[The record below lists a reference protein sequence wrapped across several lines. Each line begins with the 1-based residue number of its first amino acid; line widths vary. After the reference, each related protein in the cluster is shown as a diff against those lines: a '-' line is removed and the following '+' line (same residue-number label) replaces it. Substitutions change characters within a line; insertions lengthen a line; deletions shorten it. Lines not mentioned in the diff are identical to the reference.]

1 MKEKLH
7 HLTFNRNKMNITFI
21 QVLIIS
27 TISTAIISCSE
38 KKQVESAAISD
49 TIPVRVM
56 PIISEQV
63 STIIETSGLFT
74 TEDETILSFKTGGIV
89 ENVFVKE
96 GDAIKNGQLIATLNM
111 TEIKAQVQQ
120 AKIAVEKAKRDN
132 MRAENLFRD
141 SVATLE
147 QVQNSKT
154 ALDIA
159 EQQMKTAQFNERYSE
174 IRANKNGFILKKFI
188 NEGQVIAPGSPAFQI
203 NGASNQ
209 KWLLKVAVSDR
220 DWTSISKKDKATI
233 ITGEIEIAATVARKS
248 ESADQV
254 TGSMWLMIEPTEK
267 INLNIASG
275 GFGKAKIKPSASTKA
290 WLLPYDAILDGNAG
304 EGYVFIARED
314 NTAEKIKVKI
324 GNIFNGKILVTGGLD
339 SIKTIITTGNA
350 YLNDKSPIKII
361 K

>member
-1 MKEKLH
+1 MKY
-7 HLTFNRNKMNITFI
+7 I
-21 QVLIIS
+21 QVL
-27 TISTAIISCSE
+27 TICSITVLLFSCGE
-38 KKQVESAAISD
+38 KKEVESTTVND
-49 TIPVRVM
+49 TIPVKVM
-56 PIISEQV
+56 QV
-63 STIIETSGLFT
+63 SSELVSTTIETSGQFT
-74 TEDETILSFKTGGIV
+74 TEDETMLSFKTGGIV
-89 ENVFVKE
+89 EKVLVKE
-96 GDAIKNGQLIATLNM
+96 GDAIKAGQLIATLNM

-147 QVQNSKT
+147 QLQNSKT

-188 NEGQVIAPGSPAFQI
+188 NEGQVIAPGSPAFQV
-203 NGASNQ
+203 NGASNN

-220 DWTSISKKDKATI
+220 DWASISKKDKATI
-233 ITGEIEIAATVARKS
+233 IAGETEIAATVSRKS

-254 TGSMWLMIEPTEK
+254 TGSMWLMIEPIEK
-267 INLNIASG
+267 IKLSIASG
-275 GFGKAKIKPSASTKA
+275 TFGKAKIMPAASTKA
-290 WLLPYDAILDGNAG
+290 WLVPYDAILDGNAG
-304 EGYVFIARED
+304 EGYVFVAKED
-314 NTAEKIKVKI
+314 NTAEKVKVSI
-324 GNIFNGKILVTGGLD
+324 GNIINGKVLVTAGLD

>member
-1 MKEKLH
+1 MK
-7 HLTFNRNKMNITFI
+7 FI
-21 QVLIIS
+21 QVL
-27 TISTAIISCSE
+27 TICSITVFLFSCGE
-38 KKQVESAAISD
+38 KKEVESTTVND
-49 TIPVRVM
+49 TIPVKVM
-56 PIISEQV
+56 QV
-63 STIIETSGLFT
+63 SSELVSTTIETSGQYT

-89 ENVFVKE
+89 EKVFVKE
-96 GDAIKNGQLIATLNM
+96 GDAIKASQLIATLNM

-147 QVQNSKT
+147 QLQNSKT

-159 EQQMKTAQFNERYSE
+159 EQQMKTAQFNERFSE

-188 NEGQVIAPGSPAFQI
+188 NEGQVIAPGSPAFQV
-203 NGASNQ
+203 NGASNN
-209 KWLLKVAVSDR
+209 KWLLRVAVSDR
-220 DWTSISKKDKATI
+220 DWSTIAKGDKATI
-233 ITGEIEIAATVARKS
+233 IAGETDIAATVSRKS

-254 TGSMWLMIEPTEK
+254 TGSMWLMIEPIETIK
-267 INLNIASG
+267 LNIGAG
-275 GFGKAKIKPSASTKA
+275 TFGKAKIMPAASTKA
-290 WLLPYDAILDGNAG
+290 WLVPYDAILDGNAG
-304 EGYVFIARED
+304 EGYVFVARED
-314 NTAEKIKVKI
+314 NTAEKVKVSI
-324 GNIFNGKILVTGGLD
+324 GNIVNGKVLVTGGLD

>member
-1 MKEKLH
+1 
-7 HLTFNRNKMNITFI
+7 MNIKFI

-27 TISTAIISCSE
+27 TLTITMFSCSE
-38 KKQVESAAISD
+38 KKQVESTLIND
-49 TIPVRVM
+49 TIPVKVM
-56 PIISEQV
+56 PVISEQV

-89 ENVFVKE
+89 ENIFVKD

-147 QVQNSKT
+147 QLQNSKT

-188 NEGQVIAPGSPAFQI
+188 NEGQVIAPGSPAFQV

-220 DWTSISKKDKATI
+220 DWASISKKDKATI
-233 ITGEIEIAATVARKS
+233 IVGESEISAIVSRKS
-248 ESADQV
+248 ESTDQV
-254 TGSMWLMIEPTEK
+254 TGSMWLMIEPIEK
-267 INLNIASG
+267 IKLNIASG
-275 GFGKAKIKPSASTKA
+275 TFGKAKIMPSASTKA
-290 WLLPYDAILDGNAG
+290 WLVPYDAILDGNAG
-304 EGYVFIARED
+304 EGYVFVAKD
-314 NTAEKIKVKI
+314 NNTAEKIKVSI
-324 GNIFNGKILVTGGLD
+324 GNIVNGKVLVTAGLD

>member
-1 MKEKLH
+1 
-7 HLTFNRNKMNITFI
+7 MNIKFI
-21 QVLIIS
+21 QFLIIG
-27 TISTAIISCSE
+27 TITITMFSCSE
-38 KKQVESAAISD
+38 KKQVESAVIND
-49 TIPVRVM
+49 TIPVKVM
-56 PIISEQV
+56 SVKPEQV

-120 AKIAVEKAKRDN
+120 TKISVEKAKRDN

-147 QVQNSKT
+147 QLQNSKT

-188 NEGQVIAPGSPAFQI
+188 NEGQVIAPGGPAFQI

-220 DWTSISKKDKATI
+220 DWALISKKDKATI
-233 ITGEIEIAATVARKS
+233 SAGESEITATVSRKS
-248 ESADQV
+248 ESADQA
-254 TGSMWLMIEPTEK
+254 TGSMWIMIEPLEK
-267 INLNIASG
+267 ININIASG
-275 GFGKAKIKPSASTKA
+275 AFGKAKIIPSASTKA
-290 WLLPYDAILDGNAG
+290 WLVPYDAILDGNAG

-314 NTAEKIKVKI
+314 NTAEKIKVSI
-324 GNIFNGKILVTGGLD
+324 GNIVNGKVFVTGGLD
-339 SIKTIITTGNA
+339 SIKSIITTGNA

>member
-1 MKEKLH
+1 MK
-7 HLTFNRNKMNITFI
+7 FI
-21 QVLIIS
+21 QVL
-27 TISTAIISCSE
+27 TICSITVLLISCGE
-38 KKQVESAAISD
+38 KKEIESTTTND
-49 TIPVRVM
+49 TIPVKVM
-56 PIISEQV
+56 QVASELV
-63 STIIETSGLFT
+63 STSIETSGQFT

-89 ENVFVKE
+89 EKVFVKE
-96 GDAIKNGQLIATLNM
+96 GDAIIAGQLIAILNM

-147 QVQNSKT
+147 QLQNSKT

-159 EQQMKTAQFNERYSE
+159 EQQMKTAQFNERFSE

-188 NEGQVIAPGSPAFQI
+188 NEGQVIAPGSPAFQV
-203 NGASNQ
+203 NGASNN
-209 KWLLKVAVSDR
+209 KWLLRVAVSDR
-220 DWTSISKKDKATI
+220 DWSTIAKGDKATI
-233 ITGEIEIAATVARKS
+233 IAGETDIAATVSRKS

-254 TGSMWLMIEPTEK
+254 TGSMWLMIEPIENIK
-267 INLNIASG
+267 INIASG
-275 GFGKAKIKPSASTKA
+275 TFGKAKIIPSASIKA
-290 WLLPYDAILDGNAG
+290 WLVPYDAILDGNAG
-304 EGYVFIARED
+304 EGYVFVARED
-314 NTAEKIKVKI
+314 HTAEKVKVSI
-324 GNIFNGKILVTGGLD
+324 GNIVNGKVLVTSGLD

>member
-1 MKEKLH
+1 
-7 HLTFNRNKMNITFI
+7 MNVKFI
-21 QVLIIS
+21 QIL
-27 TISTAIISCSE
+27 TICSITVSLFSCGEE
-38 KKQVESAAISD
+38 KKIESVVIND
-49 TIPVRVM
+49 TIPVKVI
-56 PIISEQV
+56 PVISEQV

-96 GDAIKNGQLIATLNM
+96 GDAIKSGQLIATLNM

-147 QVQNSKT
+147 QLQNSKT

-159 EQQMKTAQFNERYSE
+159 EQQMKTAQFNERFSE

-209 KWLLKVAVSDR
+209 QWLLKVAVSDR
-220 DWTSISKKDKATI
+220 DWASISKKDKATI
-233 ITGEIEIAATVARKS
+233 IAGETEIAATVSRKS

-254 TGSMWLMIEPTEK
+254 TGSMWLIIEPIEK
-267 INLNIASG
+267 INLSIASG
-275 GFGKAKIKPSASTKA
+275 TFGKAKIMPSASTKA
-290 WLLPYDAILDGNAG
+290 WLVPYDAILDGNAG

-314 NTAEKIKVKI
+314 NTAEKIKISI
-324 GNIFNGKILVTGGLD
+324 GDIVNGNVLITGGLD
-339 SIKTIITTGNA
+339 SIKSIITTGNA

>member
-7 HLTFNRNKMNITFI
+7 HSTFNRNKMNIKFI
-21 QVLIIS
+21 RVIIIS
-27 TISTAIISCSE
+27 TITITLFSCSE
-38 KKQVESAAISD
+38 KKQVESAVISD
-49 TIPVRVM
+49 TIPVKVI
-56 PIISEQV
+56 PVASEQV

-96 GDAIKNGQLIATLNM
+96 GDPIKNGQLIATLNM

-132 MRAENLFRD
+132 IRAENLYRD

-147 QVQNSKT
+147 QMQNSKT

-159 EQQMKTAQFNERYSE
+159 QQQMSSAQFNERYSE

-220 DWTSISKKDKATI
+220 DWASIAKGDKANI
-233 ITGEIEIAATVARKS
+233 IIEKNEIPATVSRKS

-267 INLNIASG
+267 INLNIAAG
-275 GFGKAKIKPSASTKA
+275 TFGKAKIMPAASTKA
-290 WLLPYDAILDGNAG
+290 WLVPYDAILDGNAG
-304 EGYVFIARED
+304 EGYVFVVTEN

-324 GNIFNGKILVTGGLD
+324 GNIINGKVMVTGGLD
-339 SIKTIITTGNA
+339 SIQTIITTGNA

>member
-1 MKEKLH
+1 MK
-7 HLTFNRNKMNITFI
+7 FI
-21 QVLIIS
+21 QVL
-27 TISTAIISCSE
+27 TICSITVLLFSCGE
-38 KKQVESAAISD
+38 KKEVESTTIND
-49 TIPVRVM
+49 TIPVKVM
-56 PIISEQV
+56 QV
-63 STIIETSGLFT
+63 SSELVSTTIETSGQFT

-89 ENVFVKE
+89 EKVLVKE
-96 GDAIKNGQLIATLNM
+96 GDAIKAGQLIATLNM

-147 QVQNSKT
+147 QLQNSKT

-159 EQQMKTAQFNERYSE
+159 EQQMKTAQFNERFSE

-188 NEGQVIAPGSPAFQI
+188 NEGQVIAPGSPAFQV
-203 NGASNQ
+203 NGASNNN
-209 KWLLKVAVSDR
+209 WLLKVAVSDR
-220 DWTSISKKDKATI
+220 DWSTIAKGDKATI
-233 ITGEIEIAATVARKS
+233 IAGETEIAATVSRKS

-254 TGSMWLMIEPTEK
+254 TGSMWLMIEPIEK
-267 INLNIASG
+267 IQLNIASG
-275 GFGKAKIKPSASTKA
+275 TFGKAKIMPAASTKA
-290 WLLPYDAILDGNAG
+290 WLVPYDAILDGNAG
-304 EGYVFIARED
+304 EGYVFVARAD
-314 NTAEKIKVKI
+314 NTAEKVKVSI
-324 GNIFNGKILVTGGLD
+324 GNIVNGKVLVTGGLD